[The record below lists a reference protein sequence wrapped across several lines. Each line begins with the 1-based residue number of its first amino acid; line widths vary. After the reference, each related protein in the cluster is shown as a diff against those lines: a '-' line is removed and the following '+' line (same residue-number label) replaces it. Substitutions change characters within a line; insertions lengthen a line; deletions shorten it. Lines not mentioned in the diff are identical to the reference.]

1 MAKTVRKRGSGTQ
14 LQFSPTHDPNDMPQI
29 QQFQDLID
37 LQKSEFETI
46 RSGYTQQ
53 NVQLAKS
60 NSSLMI
66 KVREMDKSVSELIQE
81 NVLLRSKLSM
91 KDLQFKEKL
100 TCHIQIMEKGVL
112 QRFEEIL
119 HMFASIR
126 RREGLEPPPENLME
140 RSSLFSEPKSIL
152 KRNRASSGS
161 KTPRGST
168 IAFNETENQVI
179 SPQAHPRLEN
189 TSTRAEQVVSPPS
202 KKRRKSSR
210 RESLFHPSDFEFSDD
225 EENTNPGPDMAATT
239 LDSPQLP
246 SEHIIPNDNVEPEA
260 TGLGTE
266 SHQEL
271 IEESCNLTN
280 SLIDYSIPEEMPE
293 EEPENISADTSGKV
307 SVYHDNRDLLNTKRI
322 RHPTDLVSERSPGNH
337 GPANDSQH
345 PSFIQNPT
353 SSQKKVKHSMKS
365 RGGPKKMIDEVMP
378 TTCGT
383 TNELSDSSRSRRT
396 RGRAINYALPSL
408 RAKMRRPTEKL
419 VDATTVTNIRDLQ
432 VRTGRRKSGSK
443 SRDGTPLY
451 NESSVQD
458 STPQPNDAIPGL
470 DHTEPKATAPFSHE
484 NSKEA
489 AILEIARDPPTTI
502 EPASVPKPNPLKDI
516 TNKAPAKSSNKT
528 KKLFKKPIVGDL
540 GDENS
545 CSLDESSGSH
555 SASFRVNEDDLS
567 VFDLLDDLKT
577 NKAPKTHRAR
587 AGQAAE
593 KRGRKTAFRL

>member
-14 LQFSPTHDPNDMPQI
+14 LQVSPTHDSNDMPQI

-53 NVQLAKS
+53 NAQLAKS

-91 KDLQFKEKL
+91 KELQFKERL
-100 TCHIQIMEKGVL
+100 TCHIQVMEKGVL

-140 RSSLFSEPKSIL
+140 RSSFFSEPKSIL
-152 KRNRASSGS
+152 KRNRASSGG
-161 KTPRGST
+161 KNPRGST
-168 IAFNETENQVI
+168 IAFDETENQVF
-179 SPQAHPRLEN
+179 SPQADRQQEN
-189 TSTRAEQVVSPPS
+189 ASTRTEQIPSPPS

-225 EENTNPGPDMAATT
+225 EENANSSPGMDAV
-239 LDSPQLP
+239 DSPQLP
-246 SEHIIPNDNVEPEA
+246 SEPITSNENVELDTA
-260 TGLGTE
+260 RVGME
-266 SHQEL
+266 SQQEPV
-271 IEESCNLTN
+271 EEPCNLTN
-280 SLIDYSIPEEMPE
+280 SLIDYSIPEEVPE
-293 EEPENISADTSGKV
+293 GEQESFSADTSSKV
-307 SVYHDNRDLLNTKRI
+307 SVYRDNRDILNTRSI
-322 RHPTDLVSERSPGNH
+322 AYSTELSSERSPGNQ
-337 GPANDSQH
+337 GAAKDSQH
-345 PSFIQNPT
+345 PSFIQNST

-365 RGGPKKMIDEVMP
+365 RGGQKKMIDEVMP

-432 VRTGRRKSGSK
+432 VITGRTKSSSK
-443 SRDGTPLY
+443 SRDGTPFY
-451 NESSVQD
+451 DENSVQNLP
-458 STPQPNDAIPGL
+458 PQPSNMIPGSVYEKPKNVTPTSHEKTKEASILNDAQ
-470 DHTEPKATAPFSHE
+470 EPSANVESINVAK
-484 NSKEA
+484 
-489 AILEIARDPPTTI
+489 L
-502 EPASVPKPNPLKDI
+502 NPLKDI
-516 TNKAPAKSSNKT
+516 TNKAPAKPSNKT

-555 SASFRVNEDDLS
+555 SASFRVNEEDLS

-587 AGQAAE
+587 AGQATE